1 MFAASSDRDP
11 PSTSRAPSRRHGA
24 KGRAQ
29 GRCAVEEPP
38 AFAAASS
45 RDAPLDGG
53 ARGEAGRRMR
63 GVQRARQRE
72 RTRSH
77 DASLPRHRP
86 AVRRLRAEGSA
97 AARGPWQRC
106 RQESQSSQSQ
116 TRRAEPQAGA
126 GASSIEHRSAPLLA
140 SIPQQRVGQPAAE
153 PARGGNAV
161 EIPSGQAQRDDRRPP
176 SSGHHP
182 CNAT

>member
-11 PSTSRAPSRRHGA
+11 PEHLPSSQLAPWRQRPCPRQVRGPRAASL
-24 KGRAQ
+24 
-29 GRCAVEEPP
+29 
-38 AFAAASS
+38 FAAASS

-53 ARGEAGRRMR
+53 ARREAGRRMR

-86 AVRRLRAEGSA
+86 GVRRLRAEGSA
-97 AARGPWQRC
+97 AARGPRQRC

-116 TRRAEPQAGA
+116 TRRAEPPAGA
-126 GASSIEHRSAPLLA
+126 GASSIEHGSAPP
-140 SIPQQRVGQPAAE
+140 SCQHTAATSW
-153 PARGGNAV
+153 PT
-161 EIPSGQAQRDDRRPP
+161 
-176 SSGHHP
+176 
-182 CNAT
+182 CC